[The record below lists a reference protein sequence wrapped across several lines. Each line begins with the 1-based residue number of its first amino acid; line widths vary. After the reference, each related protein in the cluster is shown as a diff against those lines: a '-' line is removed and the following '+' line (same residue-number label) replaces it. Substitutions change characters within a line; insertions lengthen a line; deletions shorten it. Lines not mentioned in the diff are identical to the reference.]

1 MEVPMSGFTQ
11 LRFLIGASLAI
22 VIGASTDADAQ
33 TTALRGARVVDGRG
47 GAPIDNATIVI
58 RGGRIVAIGSSSAT
72 HIPNGAEGVNYTGK
86 TINPGPI
93 SGPPHA
99 GTFLVL
105 HAPPR

>member
-1 MEVPMSGFTQ
+1 MSGFTQ

-22 VIGASTDADAQ
+22 VIGASTDADDQ

-72 HIPNGAEGVNYTGK
+72 PSPMVRRSSTIPAKLSFRASSRATLMLA
-86 TINPGPI
+86 
-93 SGPPHA
+93 SSLA
-99 GTFLVL
+99 
-105 HAPPR
+105 

>member
-58 RGGRIVAIGSSSAT
+58 RGGGIGAIRSSS
-72 HIPNGAEGVNYTGK
+72 PNHPPQGGGGGK
-86 TINPGPI
+86 QYRQKYHPGPT
-93 SGPPHA
+93 SGHVP
-99 GTFLVL
+99 G
-105 HAPPR
+105 